1 MRRAR
6 IVFGMTLPLLLLVA
20 ALRWGD
26 ASGAPERAAADN
38 PLVGTWT
45 LVLVDNVR
53 PDGSR
58 VHLYGPSPSGLLM
71 FDAGGRYSLQI
82 VSAGRPAFAANDK
95 SRGTADEYQAAVQ
108 GSNAHFGTYAIDQA
122 MGTIT
127 FHIEHASF
135 PNWEG
140 TEQKRA
146 FSLVGDHLKYTV
158 PAPTTGGGA
167 IGAVEWQRAPAAVD
181 SALDPTRF
189 EAEIRAFEAADRAT
203 PPPPGGVV
211 FIGSSSIRA
220 WTNVAA
226 DFPGVP
232 VLNRGF
238 GGSTLADVVYYMDRI
253 LLPYRPR
260 LVVLYAGDNDLAAG
274 RSPARVVA
282 DYRAFV
288 ARLRA
293 ALPAARVV
301 FVSIKPSPSR
311 RTFIARARETN
322 RRIRA
327 IIARDTLQTYV
338 DVFTPMLDRSGE
350 PRPEL
355 FEADSLHMTR
365 AGYLLWRAR
374 LAPVVR

>member
-6 IVFGMTLPLLLLVA
+6 IMFGTTLPLLLLAA
-20 ALRWGD
+20 ALHWGN
-26 ASGAPERAAADN
+26 AQVTAEQSAPAN

-58 VHLYGPSPSGLLM
+58 IHLYGLRPSGLLM
-71 FDAGGRYSLQI
+71 FDGGGRYSLQI
-82 VSAGRPAFAANDK
+82 VSAGRPLFAANDK

-122 MGTIT
+122 KGTIT
-127 FHIEHASF
+127 FRIEHASF

-140 TEQKRA
+140 TEQSRS
-146 FSLVGDHLKYTV
+146 FSLAGDRLKYTV

-167 IGAVEWQRAPAAVD
+167 VGEVEWQRAPAAAD
-181 SALDPTRF
+181 SALDPARF
-189 EAEIRAFEAADRAT
+189 EPEIRAFEAADRAQ
-203 PPPPGGVV
+203 PPPLGGIV
-211 FIGSSSIRA
+211 FIGSSSIQN

-238 GGSTLADVVYYMDRI
+238 GGSTLADVVYYAGRI

-260 LVVLYAGDNDLAAG
+260 LVVLYAGDNDLAMG
-274 RSPARVVA
+274 RTPERVVA
-282 DYRAFV
+282 DYEAFI
-288 ARLRA
+288 ARVRSG
-293 ALPAARVV
+293 LPAARVV

-311 RTFIARARETN
+311 RAFIPRMRETN
-322 RRIRA
+322 ERIRA
-327 IIARDTLQTYV
+327 IIARDSLQAYV
-338 DVFTPMLDRSGE
+338 DVFTPMLDPAGQ

-355 FEADSLHMTR
+355 FMADSLHMTR

>member
-6 IVFGMTLPLLLLVA
+6 IMLGTILPLLLLAA

-26 ASGAPERAAADN
+26 AQGASERGAPAN

-58 VHLYGPSPSGLLM
+58 IHLYGPRPSGLLM
-71 FDAGGRYSLQI
+71 FDAGGRYGLQI
-82 VSAGRPAFAANDK
+82 VSAGRPLFAANDK

-108 GSNAHFGTYAIDQA
+108 GSNAHFGTYAIDEGK
-122 MGTIT
+122 GTIT
-127 FHIEHASF
+127 FRIEHASF

-140 TEQKRA
+140 TEQSRS
-146 FSLVGDHLKYTV
+146 FSLVGDRLKYTV

-167 IGAVEWQRAPAAVD
+167 VGEVEWQRAPATAD

-189 EAEIRAFEAADRAT
+189 EAEIRAFEAADRAN
-203 PPPPGGVV
+203 PPPVGGIV
-211 FIGSSSIRA
+211 FIGSSSIHN
-220 WTNVAA
+220 WTNLAA
-226 DFPGVP
+226 DFPGSP

-238 GGSTLADVVYYMDRI
+238 GGSTLADVVYFADRI

-260 LVVLYAGDNDLAAG
+260 LVVLYAGDNDLAMG
-274 RSPARVVA
+274 RTPERVVA
-282 DYRAFV
+282 DYEAFI
-288 ARLRA
+288 ARVRS

-301 FVSIKPSPSR
+301 FASIKPSPSR
-311 RTFIARARETN
+311 RAFIPRTRETN
-322 RRIRA
+322 QRIRT
-327 IIARDTLQTYV
+327 IIARDSLQAYV
-338 DVFTPMLDRSGE
+338 DVFTPMLNSAGQ

-355 FEADSLHMTR
+355 FMADSLHMAR